1 MDITGI
7 GEAATAAQKILGMI
21 FPDKTAEENAKLA
34 ATLSLL
40 NAQTAIDNTEAASS
54 DPLQHWRGGMGWV
67 CVAGYAWNFVA
78 QPLINVF
85 AAIAGHPLNL
95 PALDIT
101 QLSVLTLGMLGLTAA
116 HVTGQINGVK

>member
-1 MDITGI
+1 VDITGI

-67 CVAGYAWNFVA
+67 CVAGYAWNFVV